1 VENILLSVVIPVY
14 NAELFIEKTIDSI
27 TCQLRKQFEI
37 IAVNDGS
44 TDRSLDILN
53 KLSTKYDVLKIVNQE
68 NKGATFA
75 RNNGLSHAQG
85 KYIIFFDSDD
95 VFENDVLTEMVDLI
109 EKEESDLLLCNY
121 SMVDKNLNEISKVVI
136 DDNLKICKNELL
148 NTIPFP
154 GNKIYSLDIIKKY
167 KILFDPVK
175 IGQDLNFFLK
185 YCAFVNKVS
194 IYKKS
199 AVKYRILSS
208 SISNSYDSRIIEIV
222 KSMNYTFDFYKSI
235 GKYNEYVE
243 ILDLIALKH
252 YVFQFSKLR
261 FINDKYLRNRLLRE
275 LKRNIFKSIKPL
287 NLSKIGNIKFVIR
300 LLLSYYKTRIIILIG

>member
-1 VENILLSVVIPVY
+1 MENILLSVVIPVY

-121 SMVDKNLNEISKVVI
+121 SMVDKNLNE
-136 DDNLKICKNELL
+136 N
-148 NTIPFP
+148 
-154 GNKIYSLDIIKKY
+154 
-167 KILFDPVK
+167 
-175 IGQDLNFFLK
+175 
-185 YCAFVNKVS
+185 
-194 IYKKS
+194 
-199 AVKYRILSS
+199 
-208 SISNSYDSRIIEIV
+208 
-222 KSMNYTFDFYKSI
+222 M
-235 GKYNEYVE
+235 
-243 ILDLIALKH
+243 
-252 YVFQFSKLR
+252 
-261 FINDKYLRNRLLRE
+261 
-275 LKRNIFKSIKPL
+275 
-287 NLSKIGNIKFVIR
+287 
-300 LLLSYYKTRIIILIG
+300 